1 METVIQLLRDQFKL
15 FGEKGIS
22 LVLVCAAILFWIIRQ
37 QWIRGRTGKFMKY
50 EILFFILCANPFGYN
65 NISTF
70 WMQNDYWKVFMVLL
84 PAVCIAF
91 STTEL
96 ICGTQCFWQ
105 KGVLLVA
112 FVLLVGVSMNF
123 KFSDAKFALYPDC
136 RKVDAEIVEVD
147 DIIKKTGINTRNMI
161 APRKV
166 CAQIREIDPKIEL
179 LYGEDLIERM
189 INKTAESKYEEEQ
202 QFIEAC
208 MTIVAVPS
216 AVEHQIEVAVSYDSN
231 CILLE
236 NAYDDEKQMTEAGFS
251 CCGRTES
258 YAVYIRQ

>member
-96 ICGTQCFWQ
+96 ICGT
-105 KGVLLVA
+105 
-112 FVLLVGVSMNF
+112 
-123 KFSDAKFALYPDC
+123 
-136 RKVDAEIVEVD
+136 
-147 DIIKKTGINTRNMI
+147 
-161 APRKV
+161 
-166 CAQIREIDPKIEL
+166 
-179 LYGEDLIERM
+179 
-189 INKTAESKYEEEQ
+189 
-202 QFIEAC
+202 
-208 MTIVAVPS
+208 
-216 AVEHQIEVAVSYDSN
+216 
-231 CILLE
+231 
-236 NAYDDEKQMTEAGFS
+236 
-251 CCGRTES
+251 
-258 YAVYIRQ
+258 